1 MVPISYFI
9 FHVVCVFKS
18 LNPVRDHLFNIDLRV
33 HLSCI
38 YSIKIIS
45 DNNLSQLSTPD
56 RYISRQKHRPPGH
69 IGLIRVR
76 PISP

>member
-38 YSIKIIS
+38 YSMKSSAITTVHNCLHQTDILADKNTGHQVTS
-45 DNNLSQLSTPD
+45 D
-56 RYISRQKHRPPGH
+56 
-69 IGLIRVR
+69 
-76 PISP
+76 

>member
-56 RYISRQKHRPPGH
+56 R
-69 IGLIRVR
+69 
-76 PISP
+76 